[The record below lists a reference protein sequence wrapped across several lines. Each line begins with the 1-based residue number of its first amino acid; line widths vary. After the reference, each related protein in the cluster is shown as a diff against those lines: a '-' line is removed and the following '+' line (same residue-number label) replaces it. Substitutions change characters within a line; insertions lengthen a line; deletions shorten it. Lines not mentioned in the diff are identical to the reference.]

1 MTKTEIRKQ
10 MKGLNT
16 ALSSEQREE
25 AFRTYFQRSGEASG
39 LRTRQSGG
47 PFRFAQRRTPHRP
60 GTRTLEPL
68 QTDRAAPRGRRH
80 NAILRLRSRLDE
92 RFRLVRHFGTGG
104 HCAVPPRGDRFY
116 HRAGCGVHRRRHAP
130 GTRQGILRQ
139 IPVAAGFPGFQGR
152 RMLSASSRGGACPPI
167 RSTFRSITF
176 AADGKT
182 SADFGPIIKSYRSH
196 VFSGPKTYPF
206 GIPPSKTGKHRLR
219 QRIVK
224 RENTASKKPAST
236 DAGFLTN
243 IIQYYYR

>member
-25 AFRTYFQRSGEASG
+25 LSARIFNEAERLPAFARAKVVALFAS
-39 LRTRQSGG
+39 LKD
-47 PFRFAQRRTPHRP
+47 
-60 GTRTLEPL
+60 EPL
-68 QTDRAAPRGRRH
+68 TAPALERWS
-80 NAILRLRSRLDE
+80 RSKRIVL
-92 RFRLVRHFGTGG
+92 
-104 HCAVPPRGDRFY
+104 PRVEGDIMRFY
-116 HRAGCGVHRRRHAP
+116 DYDPASMNDSGSFGISEPEATALCRPEEIDFIIVPGVAF
-130 GTRQGILRQ
+130 GLSRQACAIR
-139 IPVAAGFPGFQGR
+139 IKSWR
-152 RMLSASSRGGACPPI
+152 SCPPI